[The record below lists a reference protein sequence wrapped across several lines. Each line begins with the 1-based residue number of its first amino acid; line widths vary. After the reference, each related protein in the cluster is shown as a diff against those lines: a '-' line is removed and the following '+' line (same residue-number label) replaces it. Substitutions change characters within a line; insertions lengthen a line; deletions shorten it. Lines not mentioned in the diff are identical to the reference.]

1 MARGWREKTDERPAL
16 LTELYASVLY
26 PERMG
31 AALAGINRHLDCDGV
46 HLVGWDERNGQPLIS
61 VMTDSHIATAETAYL
76 EHYAA
81 IDPRREMGRHTPHGQ
96 ASACHDF
103 FDDQFVAH
111 DEFYQDFLIPL
122 GPRYIAGGSIYRSE
136 GKQVHLVFNHL
147 VGRPRFEGRKR
158 QAIEAWLPQLTH
170 WMDQVLRAEELRQTA
185 AFGEL
190 AVEAMG
196 CGVIF
201 CDSGGRLLHANPRA
215 VAFLGPHL
223 NRVNLGQ
230 SGRPPHGSNLDALIE
245 QVTRSRRSTQISL
258 DSHLGRPEVVLSI
271 TPVSPDGSLGAA
283 GGSAGRLASAP
294 PKLPGLH
301 HRASVV
307 ITVKP
312 AAQSSATSQDLMARW
327 NLTPAEASLAKALL
341 AGKSVADH
349 AADKRVKV
357 STVRTHVRALLE
369 KSSCRSMRE
378 WLSLAQKVEG
388 YRQ

>member
-1 MARGWREKTDERPAL
+1 MAKGWREKTDERPAL

-46 HLVGWDERNGQPLIS
+46 HLVGWDERTGQPLIS
-61 VMTDSHIATAETAYL
+61 VMTDSQILAGESAYL
-76 EHYAA
+76 EHYSA
-81 IDPRREMGRHTPHGQ
+81 IDPRREIGRHTPHGQ

-103 FDDQFVAH
+103 FDDRFVAH

-122 GPRYIAGGSIYRSE
+122 GPRYIAGGSIYRGE

-158 QAIEAWLPQLTH
+158 QAIEAWLPQLTS
-170 WMDQVLRAEELRQTA
+170 WMDQVLKAEELRQTA

-196 CGVIF
+196 CGVLF
-201 CDSGGRLLHANPRA
+201 FDNGGRLLHANA
-215 VAFLGPHL
+215 QAGALLGPYL

-230 SGRPPHGSNLDALIE
+230 SGRQPHGSNLDALIE
-245 QVTRSRRSTQISL
+245 QVTRNRRSAEIAL
-258 DSHLGRPEVVLSI
+258 EPYLGRPGVTLLI
-271 TPVSPDGSLGAA
+271 TPVSPDGASGAVR
-283 GGSAGRLASAP
+283 GSAGRLAYAP
-294 PKLPGLH
+294 PHLPGLH

-307 ITVKP
+307 MTVKP
-312 AAQSSATSQDLMARW
+312 AARKSATQQDMIVRW
-327 NLTPAEASLAKALL
+327 NLTPAEAALAKALL

-349 AADKRVKV
+349 AAEKRIKV

-369 KSSCRSMRE
+369 KSGCRSMRE
-378 WLSLAQKVEG
+378 WLSMAQRVG
-388 YRQ
+388 GGSQ

>member
-1 MARGWREKTDERPAL
+1 MAKGWREKTDERPAL
-16 LTELYASVLY
+16 LTDLYASVLY

-31 AALAGINRHLDCDGV
+31 SALARINRHLDCDGV
-46 HLVGWDERNGQPLIS
+46 HLVGWDERTGQPLVS
-61 VMTDSHIATAETAYL
+61 VVTDNHIATAEKAYL

-103 FDDQFVAH
+103 FDDRFVAH

-122 GPRYIAGGSIYRSE
+122 GPRYIAGGSIHRSE

-158 QAIEAWLPQLTH
+158 QAIEAWLPQLAD
-170 WMDQVLRAEELRQTA
+170 WMDQVLKAEELRQAA

-201 CDSGGRLLHANPRA
+201 FDRAGRLLHANRQA
-215 VAFLGPHL
+215 VALLGPYL

-230 SGRPPHGSNLDALIE
+230 SGRSPHGSNLDALIE
-245 QVTRSRRSTQISL
+245 QVARSRRSAEIVL
-258 DSHLGRPEVVLSI
+258 DPHLGRPGVVVSI
-271 TPVSPDGSLGAA
+271 TPVSADGSSGAVR
-283 GGSAGRLASAP
+283 GSAGLLASAP
-294 PKLPGLH
+294 PQLPGLH

-307 ITVKP
+307 MTVKAGAP
-312 AAQSSATSQDLMARW
+312 KSATSRDLIARW
-327 NLTPAEASLAKALL
+327 NLTPAEAALARALL

-349 AADKRVKV
+349 AAEKRVKV

-369 KSSCRSMRE
+369 KSGCRSMRE
-378 WLSLAQKVEG
+378 WLAMTQRTDVAG
-388 YRQ
+388 Y

>member
-1 MARGWREKTDERPAL
+1 MAKGWREKTDERPAL

-31 AALAGINRHLDCDGV
+31 SALAGINRHLDCDGV
-46 HLVGWDERNGQPLIS
+46 HLVGWDERTGQPLVS
-61 VMTDSHIATAETAYL
+61 VVTDNHIATAETAYL
-76 EHYAA
+76 KHYAA

-103 FDDQFVAH
+103 FDDRFVAR

-170 WMDQVLRAEELRQTA
+170 WMDQVLRAEELRQAA

-196 CGVIF
+196 YGVVF
-201 CDSGGRLLHANPRA
+201 FDRGGCLLHANRQA
-215 VAFLGPHL
+215 VALLGPHL

-245 QVTRSRRSTQISL
+245 QVARTRRSAQVRL
-258 DSHLGRPEVVLSI
+258 DPHLGKPGVTLLI
-271 TPVSPDGSLGAA
+271 TPVSPDGASGAA
-283 GGSAGRLASAP
+283 RESVGRLASAP
-294 PKLPGLH
+294 PHLPGLH

-307 ITVKP
+307 MTIKS
-312 AAQSSATSQDLMARW
+312 AAQKSTAPQDLIARW
-327 NLTPAEASLAKALL
+327 NLTPAEAALAKALL

-349 AADKRVKV
+349 AAEKKVKV

-369 KSSCRSMRE
+369 KSGCRSIRE
-378 WLSLAQKVEG
+378 WLLMAQRLDSG
-388 YRQ
+388 SQ

>member
-1 MARGWREKTDERPAL
+1 MAKGWREKTDERPAL

-46 HLVGWDERNGQPLIS
+46 HLVGWNERTGQPLVS
-61 VMTDSHIATAETAYL
+61 VVTDNHIATAEKAYL
-76 EHYAA
+76 EHYSA

-103 FDDQFVAH
+103 FDDRFVAH

-158 QAIEAWLPQLTH
+158 QAIEAWLPQLTD
-170 WMDQVLRAEELRQTA
+170 WMDQVLKAEELRQTA

-201 CDSGGRLLHANPRA
+201 FDRVGCLLHANRQA
-215 VAFLGPHL
+215 VALLGPYL

-245 QVTRSRRSTQISL
+245 QVTRNRRSAEIAL
-258 DSHLGRPEVVLSI
+258 EPHLGRPGVTLSI
-271 TPVSPDGSLGAA
+271 TPVSPDGSSGAVRGA
-283 GGSAGRLASAP
+283 AGRLASAP
-294 PKLPGLH
+294 PHLPGLH
-301 HRASVV
+301 HRASVIMTV
-307 ITVKP
+307 QEITHKREGLKEL
-312 AAQSSATSQDLMARW
+312 AKLW
-327 NLTPAEASLAKALL
+327 KLTPAELSLAKALVEG
-341 AGKSVADH
+341 ASVAEH
-349 AADKRVKV
+349 AAVAKVKV

-369 KSSCRSMRE
+369 KSGCRSMRE
-378 WLSLAQKVEG
+378 WLALVQ
-388 YRQ
+388 RTRD

>member
-1 MARGWREKTDERPAL
+1 MAKGWREKTDERPAL

-26 PERMG
+26 PDRMG
-31 AALAGINRHLDCDGV
+31 TALAGINRHLDCDGV
-46 HLVGWDERNGQPLIS
+46 HLVGWDERTAQPLVS
-61 VMTDSHIATAETAYL
+61 VVTDNHIATAETAYL
-76 EHYAA
+76 EHYAT

-103 FDDQFVAH
+103 FDDRFVAR

-170 WMDQVLRAEELRQTA
+170 WMDQVLKAEELRQTA

-190 AVEAMG
+190 AIEAMG
-196 CGVIF
+196 CGVLF
-201 CDSGGRLLHANPRA
+201 FDNGGRLLHANRQA
-215 VAFLGPHL
+215 VVLLGPHL

-245 QVTRSRRSTQISL
+245 QVARSRRSA
-258 DSHLGRPEVVLSI
+258 EVVLDFHLGKPGVTLTI
-271 TPVSPDGSLGAA
+271 TAVSRDGSSGAA
-283 GGSAGRLASAP
+283 PGSVGRLASAP
-294 PKLPGLH
+294 PQLPGLH

-307 ITVKP
+307 MTVNP
-312 AAQSSATSQDLMARW
+312 AVQKRATPQDLIARW
-327 NLTPAEASLAKALL
+327 SLTPAEAALAKALL
-341 AGKSVADH
+341 AGKSVAEH
-349 AADKRVKV
+349 AAAKRIKV

-369 KSSCRSMRE
+369 KSGCRSMRE
-378 WLSLAQKVEG
+378 WLSLAQRVDG
-388 YRQ
+388 DSR